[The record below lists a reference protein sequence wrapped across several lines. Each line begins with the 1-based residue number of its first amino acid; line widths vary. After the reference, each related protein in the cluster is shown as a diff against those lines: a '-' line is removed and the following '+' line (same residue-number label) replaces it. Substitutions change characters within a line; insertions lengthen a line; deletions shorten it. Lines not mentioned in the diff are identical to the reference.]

1 VEPQPLRTGASR
13 SGLTECNLA
22 IPAARRMT
30 TEGAHRWL
38 AIYMQLLC
46 MQRDIAQ
53 RKIQG
58 PGSGKAR

>member
-1 VEPQPLRTGASR
+1 M
-13 SGLTECNLA
+13 N
-22 IPAARRMT
+22 AAD
-30 TEGAHRWL
+30 RWL
-38 AIYMQLLC
+38 MFCYEILS